1 MTAAV
6 PRTSSGA
13 LELLADRTFRQV
25 WLAGALLGIQRWLE
39 LLAIGIYV
47 FDRTGSP
54 FQVALM
60 TMLRILPMAV
70 HSAFAGALADR
81 VSRRLLLQISI
92 VGMTAVS
99 GGLGLLALTGAI
111 ELWHIAL
118 GALLGGV
125 FWATDLPVR
134 RTLLG
139 EIAGS
144 DRLGAGMG
152 LDAATN
158 NATRMLGPVLGGFLL
173 QLIGLDGS
181 FFVGAALFAVSF
193 LLLARVDFAETH
205 AVGIGRNVLRNIL
218 EGLQYLRTDRALV
231 GTLAVTVIFNI
242 WGFPFTSMVPVI
254 GRDIMNL
261 EAGAVGL
268 LMSAEG
274 AGALIGALAIAFRA
288 RQAHY
293 RRIYFY
299 GTFAFLALVLVFGA
313 TGLPAVSATVLL
325 AIGVAGA
332 CFSSMQSTITLLSAP
347 PAIRG
352 RIMGVVSV
360 CIGTGVLGFLY
371 IGLLADWLGAPLAV
385 MLTAA
390 QGLVAMVLVGLIW
403 PELRR

>member
-54 FQVALM
+54 FQVALL
-60 TMLRILPMAV
+60 TMLRILPMALL
-70 HSAFAGALADR
+70 SAFAGALADR

>member
-1 MTAAV
+1 M
-6 PRTSSGA
+6 
-13 LELLADRTFRQV
+13 ELLADRAFRQV
-25 WLAGALLGIQRWLE
+25 WLAGALLGTQRWLE
-39 LLAIGIYV
+39 LLAIGVYV

-60 TMLRILPMAV
+60 TMLRILPMALF
-70 HSAFAGALADR
+70 SAFAGALADR

-92 VGMTAVS
+92 VAMMVVS

-111 ELWHIAL
+111 QLWHIAL
-118 GALLGGV
+118 GSLLGGL
-125 FWATDLPVR
+125 FWATDMPVR

-181 FFVGAALFAVSF
+181 FFVGTA

-205 AVGIGRNVLRNIL
+205 AAGIGRNVLRNIL
-218 EGLQYLRTDRALV
+218 EGLQHLRTDRALV

-242 WGFPFTSMVPVI
+242 WGFPFTAMVPVI
-254 GRDIMNL
+254 GRDIMGL

-268 LMSAEG
+268 LMSTEG
-274 AGALIGALAIAFRA
+274 AGALIGALVIAFRA
-288 RQAHY
+288 RQVFY
-293 RRIYFY
+293 RRIYYY

-313 TGLPAVSATVLL
+313 TGLPSVAAVVLL

-360 CIGTGVLGFLY
+360 CIGTGVLGFLH
-371 IGLLADWLGAPLAV
+371 IGMLADWLGAPLAV

-390 QGLVAMVLVGLIW
+390 QGLAAMVLVGLIW

>member
-1 MTAAV
+1 M
-6 PRTSSGA
+6 
-13 LELLADRTFRQV
+13 ELLADRAFRQV
-25 WLAGALLGIQRWLE
+25 WLAGALLGVQRWLE
-39 LLAIGIYV
+39 LLAIGVYV

-60 TMLRILPMAV
+60 TMLRILPMALF
-70 HSAFAGALADR
+70 SAFAGALADR

-92 VGMTAVS
+92 VAMMAVS

-111 ELWHIAL
+111 QLWHIGV
-118 GALLGGV
+118 GALLGGL
-125 FWATDLPVR
+125 FWATDMPVR

-144 DRLGAGMG
+144 ERLGAGMG

-173 QLIGLDGS
+173 QWIGLDGS
-181 FFVGAALFAVSF
+181 FFVGTALFAVS
-193 LLLARVDFAETH
+193 LVLLARVDFAETH
-205 AVGIGRNVLRNIL
+205 AAGIGRNVLRNIL
-218 EGLQYLRTDRALV
+218 EGLQHLRTDRALV
-231 GTLAVTVIFNI
+231 GTLAITVIFNI

-254 GRDIMNL
+254 GRDIMGL

-288 RQAHY
+288 RRVFY
-293 RRIYFY
+293 RRIYYY

-313 TGLPAVSATVLL
+313 IGLPSASAVVLL
-325 AIGVAGA
+325 GIGIAGA

-360 CIGTGVLGFLY
+360 CIGTGVLGFLH

-390 QGLVAMVLVGLIW
+390 QGLAAIVLAGLIW

>member
-1 MTAAV
+1 MTAAP

-13 LELLADRTFRQV
+13 LELLADRAFRQV
-25 WLAGALLGIQRWLE
+25 WLAGALLGTQRWLE
-39 LLAIGIYV
+39 MLAIGVYV

-60 TMLRILPMAV
+60 TMLRILPMALL
-70 HSAFAGALADR
+70 SAFAGAIADR
-81 VSRRLLLQISI
+81 VSRRLLLQAVI

-111 ELWHIAL
+111 QLWHIAL

-205 AVGIGRNVLRNIL
+205 AGGIGRNVLRNIL

-254 GRDIMNL
+254 GRDIMGL

-274 AGALIGALAIAFRA
+274 AGALIGALVIAFRA

-299 GTFAFLALVLVFGA
+299 GTFAFLTLVLTFGA
-313 TGLPAVSATVLL
+313 VGLPSVSAVVLL
-325 AIGVAGA
+325 AVGIAGA

-371 IGLLADWLGAPLAV
+371 IGMLADWLGAPLAV

-390 QGLVAMVLVGLIW
+390 QGLAALVLVGLIW

>member
-6 PRTSSGA
+6 PRASSGP
-13 LELLADRTFRQV
+13 LELLADRAFRQV
-25 WLAGALLGIQRWLE
+25 WLAGALLGTQRWLE
-39 LLAIGIYV
+39 MLAIGVYV

-60 TMLRILPMAV
+60 TMLRILPMALL
-70 HSAFAGALADR
+70 SAFAGAIADR
-81 VSRRLLLQISI
+81 VSRRLLLQVVI
-92 VGMTAVS
+92 VGMMAVS

-205 AVGIGRNVLRNIL
+205 IAGIGRNVLRNIL

-254 GRDIMNL
+254 GRDIMGL

-274 AGALIGALAIAFRA
+274 AGALTGALVIAFRA
-288 RQAHY
+288 RQVHY

-313 TGLPAVSATVLL
+313 TGMPAVSATVLL
-325 AIGVAGA
+325 AIGIAGA

-371 IGLLADWLGAPLAV
+371 IGMLADWLGAPMAV

-390 QGLVAMVLVGLIW
+390 QGLAAMVLVGLIW

>member
-60 TMLRILPMAV
+60 TMLRILPMALL
-70 HSAFAGALADR
+70 SAFAGALADR